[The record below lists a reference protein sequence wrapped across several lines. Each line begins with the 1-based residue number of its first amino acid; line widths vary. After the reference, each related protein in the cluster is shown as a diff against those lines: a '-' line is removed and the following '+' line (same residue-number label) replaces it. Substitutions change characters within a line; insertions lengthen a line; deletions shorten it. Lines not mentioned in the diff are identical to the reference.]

1 MANLNAYQ
9 IKQNEIFFQNVINQL
24 KEGGFYVYPDLVT
37 TAKDKEAPFFRKEGD
52 ILLCNKEGYNSV
64 KRIVSAKFLL
74 TRFKIKLQ

>member
-24 KEGGFYVYPDLVT
+24 KEGGFYVYPDLI
-37 TAKDKEAPFFRKEGD
+37 KISNNEAPFFRKEGD

-64 KRIVSAKFLL
+64 KKIVSAKFLL